1 MGLEKVTYVDGTT
14 VITAQNLNA
23 IQDSIIDLE
32 ASRTVPSNVRNAIY
46 TLLENAAYV
55 TTGLEDEIAV
65 VEAWAEEVTS
75 LTLSVS
81 TLSLD
86 SDDPQTITAT
96 TVPIGATVTW
106 SSSNNSVATV
116 SDGIVTGV
124 SNGSC
129 VITASAGDLSA
140 TCDVTVDGFA
150 ELESISAVYT
160 QSGTVYDTDS
170 VDSLKAD
177 LVVTATYDDSSTETI
192 PSTDYTLSG
201 TLTVGTSTITVAY
214 GGKTATFTVAV
225 TEYRGIP
232 ENYTW
237 LYDARNGELL
247 SAQNYVTKSES
258 GTASETLS
266 DGILRCHIDNNGTP
280 SGTTSKLLTYELT
293 DTTTTNAILSARAK
307 LIDYA
312 NTSGTNAVGQ
322 RFQLSNGA
330 SGAQAFFEGAGTK
343 ISVAYYQGS
352 NKTDILTDYDL
363 NAYHI
368 FELRLQDGH
377 QIFKIDGNT
386 IFDSTTL
393 SSFYCTANM
402 IRLQAVGTHRTPN
415 GVTTDFDWIAYYE
428 VA

>member
-1 MGLEKVTYVDGTT
+1 MGLEKVTYVDGST

-46 TLLENAAYV
+46 TLLENAAYA

-86 SDDPQTITAT
+86 SDDPQVITAT

-129 VITASAGDLSA
+129 VITASAGELVA
-140 TCDVTVDGFA
+140 TCDVTVAGFV
-150 ELESISAVYT
+150 ELVSISAVYT

-177 LVVTATYDDSSTETI
+177 LVVTATYSDSSTETI

-201 TLTVGTSTITVAY
+201 TLTAGTSTITVVY
-214 GGKTATFTVAV
+214 GGKTATFNVTVTTAL
-225 TEYRGIP
+225 
-232 ENYTW
+232 
-237 LYDARNGELL
+237 LYNWDFTQ
-247 SAQNYVTKSES
+247 SA
-258 GTASETLS
+258 
-266 DGILRCHIDNNGTP
+266 
-280 SGTTSKLLTYELT
+280 T
-293 DTTTTNAILSARAK
+293 DTVQGAVFNIANNVSSLTENGLYFTSTNAGVCDSGNAKVPLGGSLTIEFGEMDYNATGGQGNGGVLNTPLLLKYRANYR
-307 LIDYA
+307 IFSIYA
-312 NTSGTNAVGQ
+312 DDGWQDAWVTYDGRSDANC
-322 RFQLSNGA
+322 L
-330 SGAQAFFEGAGTK
+330 
-343 ISVAYYQGS
+343 S
-352 NKTDILTDYDL
+352 NKTFVMNIGNDGSVTM
-363 NAYHI
+363 
-368 FELRLQDGH
+368 LRDGAAFGSAPAGTITEPVNV
-377 QIFKIDGNT
+377 QIGNT
-386 IFDSTTL
+386 TARQNYRYMTIKRKATDS
-393 SSFYCTANM
+393 
-402 IRLQAVGTHRTPN
+402 Q
-415 GVTTDFDWIAYYE
+415 
-428 VA
+428 